1 MTRESTLVDMVV
13 HRLMQK
19 SASEYPLYE
28 IIEQSMDVL
37 DYDDSLSIDEIADL
51 VGREVEER
59 FPTYR
64 DRDAW
69 EKHIMQNMLK
79 ETEEKMGRLARKVER
94 VKVTKG
100 AEEWGSPDE
109 TLQTDWDRILRR
121 VDDEDNRFRAMS
133 HNINHHIFPKIK
145 RKMSVGKQMRLNY
158 LQHRKSRCDYWTL
171 DLTVSVK

>member
-1 MTRESTLVDMVV
+1 
-13 HRLMQK
+13 
-19 SASEYPLYE
+19 
-28 IIEQSMDVL
+28 MDAL

-51 VGREVEER
+51 VEREVEER

-79 ETEEKMGRLARKVER
+79 ETEEKMERLARKVER

-109 TLQTDWDRILRR
+109 TLQTDWDRVLRR
-121 VDDEDNRFRAMS
+121 VDDVQDRFRAMS
-133 HNINHHIFPKIK
+133 HHIEPRMKASVPRPNFPPL
-145 RKMSVGKQMRLNY
+145 RE
-158 LQHRKSRCDYWTL
+158 
-171 DLTVSVK
+171 